1 MLELAGNLI
10 LSFAALLISGT
21 VALTA
26 ITVMRKGK
34 GQGGATEDRDG
45 YYLIDL
51 YNQIANLRVD
61 LERTRQEK
69 NEAEL
74 TGELEKFQRVNLEE
88 ALAECESKVIELK
101 ARYIK

>member
-1 MLELAGNLI
+1 MLELDANQI
-10 LSFAALLISGT
+10 LSFSALLISGS
-21 VALTA
+21 VALVT
-26 ITVMRKGK
+26 ITMLRKGK
-34 GQGGATEDRDG
+34 GGGTTEERDG